1 MRWLVTLLVVL
12 ALAVA
17 FSLAA
22 RYGEGYAL
30 VVYPPYRV
38 EISLTLALLA
48 LVALFAVLHGLLR
61 LTAHTVRLPSYVAA
75 YRRRSRA
82 VRGQNALRDA
92 WQAFLEGRFGRSE
105 KFASKAYDLEESPGL
120 AALLAARSA
129 HQMRDPERR
138 RIWLARAED
147 APGASRN
154 ARLATEAELAL
165 DERRFEEAREILSE
179 LHATGPRHVA
189 TLRLQM
195 GAEQGLQNWDEVLRL
210 LRILEKRGAIA
221 PEPAAQLRIT
231 ATIENLKKKALDAE
245 SLAAFWDKVPAADR
259 ARPRI
264 AAAAARLFMSLGA
277 CREAHVLTRAALEAE
292 WSSELV
298 ALYAECTHEADALER
313 LEQCERWLKAHPRD
327 AALLATLGR
336 LCAERGLW
344 GKATSYLDASL
355 SLQPSRTAHVA
366 AARVYE
372 RIGREPEA
380 NRHYRA
386 AADPG
391 LPG

>member
-1 MRWLVTLLVVL
+1 MRWLVTLLVVI

-17 FSLAA
+17 VSLAA

-38 EISLTLALLA
+38 EISLTLALVGLA
-48 LVALFAVLHGLLR
+48 ALFALLHGVLR
-61 LTAHTVRLPSYVAA
+61 LTSHAVRLPTYVAA
-75 YRRRSRA
+75 FRRRSRA
-82 VRGQNALRDA
+82 QRGQNALREA
-92 WQAFLEGRFGRSE
+92 WQAFLEGRFARSQ
-105 KFASKAYDLEESPGL
+105 KFAAKAYGLDEAPGL

-129 HQMRDPERR
+129 HALRDPERR
-138 RIWLARAED
+138 RQWLGRAED
-147 APGASRN
+147 SPGASRN

-165 DERRFEEAREILSE
+165 DERRFEEAAEILRE
-179 LHATGPRHVA
+179 LHATGPRHVS
-189 TLRLQM
+189 TLRLLM
-195 GAEQGLQNWDEVLRL
+195 RAEQGLQNWDEVLRL
-210 LRILEKRGAIA
+210 LRLLEKRGAIA
-221 PEPAAQLRIT
+221 PEPAAQLKNT
-231 ATIENLKKKALDAE
+231 ATVENLKKKALDAE
-245 SLAAFWDKVPAADR
+245 SLEAFWSSVPAADR
-259 ARPRI
+259 AEPRI
-264 AAAAARLFMSLGA
+264 AAAAARLFIALGA
-277 CREAHVLTRAALEAE
+277 CRPAHVLLRAALEAG

-298 ALYAECTHEADALER
+298 ALYGECPHEADALER

-355 SLQPSRTAHVA
+355 SIQPSRSAHVA

-386 AADPG
+386 AADPALAG
-391 LPG
+391 

>member
-1 MRWLVTLLVVL
+1 
-12 ALAVA
+12 
-17 FSLAA
+17 
-22 RYGEGYAL
+22 
-30 VVYPPYRV
+30 
-38 EISLTLALLA
+38 
-48 LVALFAVLHGLLR
+48 
-61 LTAHTVRLPSYVAA
+61 VRLPAYVAA

-82 VRGQNALRDA
+82 TRGQSALRDA
-92 WQAFLEGRFGRSE
+92 WQAFLEGRFARSE
-105 KFASKAYDLEESPGL
+105 KFAAKAYDLDEAPGL

-129 HQMRDPERR
+129 HALRDPERR
-138 RIWLARAED
+138 RIWLGRAED
-147 APGASRN
+147 AAGASRN

-165 DERRFEEAREILSE
+165 DERRFEEAREILNE
-179 LHATGPRHVA
+179 LHATGPRHVV
-189 TLRLQM
+189 TLRLLM
-195 GAEQGLQNWDEVLRL
+195 RAEQGLQNWDEVLRL
-210 LRILEKRGAIA
+210 LRLLEKRGAMA
-221 PEPAAQLRIT
+221 SEPAAQLRIT
-231 ATIENLKKKALDAE
+231 ATIENLRKKALDAE
-245 SLAAFWDKVPAADR
+245 SLDAFWEKVPAGDR
-259 ARPRI
+259 VQPRI

-277 CREAHVLTRAALEAE
+277 CREAHVLIRAALEAE

-298 ALYAECTHEADALER
+298 ALYADCVHEADALER

-327 AALLATLGR
+327 AALLAALGR

-372 RIGREPEA
+372 RIGRETEA

-386 AADPG
+386 AADPA